1 MEHVMPSLSPERK
14 AAQIA
19 DDFVAA
25 EFDEDA
31 EARAWLVKRI
41 MAALEEANEAG
52 YKRAMA
58 KRF

>member
-1 MEHVMPSLSPERK
+1 MKPRPETSPERR
-14 AAQIA
+14 AAQI
-19 DDFVAA
+19 DDDLLAG

-31 EARAWLVKRI
+31 EAHAWLVKRI
-41 MAALEEANEAG
+41 KAALEEADEAG

>member
-1 MEHVMPSLSPERK
+1 MPTPAECK

-19 DDFVAA
+19 DTFLNA
-25 EFDEDA
+25 EFDSDA
-31 EARAWLVKRI
+31 EARTWLIIKI
-41 MAALEEANEAG
+41 AAALEEAEDRG